1 MDQDLHGN
9 QQLQQLALK
18 VSAHVAP
25 RALVDVP
32 SRGPFAEPTAYLV
45 GSREESATGIQ
56 GIGQ

>member
-45 GSREESATGIQ
+45 G
-56 GIGQ
+56 